1 MTVDEVMNA
10 LQGTATSGGASD
22 SLYKAWTTQ
31 TGLVNYD
38 LEKPAKSLYP
48 VLTPI
53 RNELP
58 RTVSGMG
65 DTATHWKAITAINS
79 AQVPIGLEQGER
91 GGVMNVTLVDR
102 TATYVT
108 YGLDNYVTYQAQWAS
123 EGFDSAVERAVQT
136 LLEAVMIAEEAMML
150 GGNSSVALGTTPTP
164 VAVGSTTGG
173 ALTDA
178 TYYVGCVALTH
189 DGWRLATVSATGV
202 QQQIVRTN
210 ADQTVSI
217 VNGGTAQ
224 PSAQSNAITL
234 NAGTAVQ
241 SVNASVTAVRGAV
254 AYAWYL
260 GTSAGALYIQK
271 ISTIN
276 SVVFNTAYVSASR
289 QNFIGLTAADYSALG
304 TFSFNGFLYQ
314 TGFDSTSGGYYASLG
329 TGTNGTGTSLT
340 SDGAGGVNEIETAL
354 EAFWGTYNLTP
365 DTIWVSAQEAKTI
378 NTLII
383 ANDGAPLFR
392 FNVAAGTQLAN
403 GNIGGS
409 YTASYLNKYTN
420 GLLSI
425 RIHPKMPAGTMLF
438 TSKTLP
444 YPHTDIPEVAR
455 MKLRRDYF
463 QMQWPQRTLKYEYGV
478 YCDGVLQVYFPAA
491 FGVITNIG
499 PYVPPA

>member
-10 LQGTATSGGASD
+10 LQGSSATGSASE

-136 LLEAVMIAEEAMML
+136 LLEAVMIAEESMIL

-164 VAVGSTTGG
+164 TATGVATGG
-173 ALTDA
+173 ALSNG

-202 QQQIVRTN
+202 QQQIVRAN
-210 ADQTVSI
+210 ADGTVSTI
-217 VNGGTAQ
+217 NGGTAT
-224 PSAQSNAITL
+224 PSAQSSSVTL
-234 NAGTAVQ
+234 AAGTALQ
-241 SVNASVTAVRGAV
+241 SIHANVTAVQGAV

-260 GTSAGALYIQK
+260 GNSASNLYIQQ
-271 ISTIN
+271 ITTIN
-276 SVVFNTAYVSASR
+276 SVNFTTAYTTASR
-289 QNFIGLTAADYSALG
+289 QNFIGLSAADYSSLG

-314 TGFDSTSGGYYASLG
+314 TGFDSTSGGYYTALA
-329 TGTNGTGTSLT
+329 TGTDGTGTSLT
-340 SDGAGGVNEIETAL
+340 SDGAAGVVEIETAL
-354 EAFWGTYNLTP
+354 QSFWDNYNLTP
-365 DTIWVSAQEAKTI
+365 DTLWVSAQEARSI
-378 NTLII
+378 NKLIV
-383 ANDGAPLFR
+383 ANNGAPLFR
-392 FNVAAGTQLAN
+392 FNVANGSQLAD

-409 YTASYLNKYTN
+409 FTASYLNKYTN
-420 GLLSI
+420 GLLTI
-425 RIHPKMPAGTMLF
+425 RIHPKMPRGTMLF

-463 QMQWPQRTLKYEYGV
+463 QIQWPMRTLRYEYGV

-491 FGVITNIG
+491 FGVITNIA
-499 PYVPPA
+499 PVS